1 MKSEESGIKRVLE
14 AYFKHLPDYGIELV
28 PRETKRADFDL
39 LAVHAG
45 TYDGDTDVA
54 HVHGFYWS
62 ADYQCAA
69 WEWYTNKSVVQSIRY
84 ARAVTVP
91 SEWVAETIMRDFR
104 FRPDVIGH
112 GIDWEAWQQYA
123 NNDQYVLW
131 NKNRAVD
138 VCDPAPMIELAKRF
152 PNRKFITT
160 LTSQEMDNIHPQGI
174 LPHDEMKRLI
184 MSACVYLST
193 TKETFG
199 IGVLEA
205 MASGVPTLGW
215 RNGGNVTLIEHGV
228 NGYLA
233 EPGNYDDLAEGL
245 DYCYRYRRILGDNA
259 REMAKRWT
267 WEAACEKVAGIYR
280 RVLIPPEPDTA
291 IVIPTYNHAERVGR
305 AVKSALAQTSEH
317 VKKVIVVDDG
327 STDNT
332 RERMQEI
339 LALDDR
345 VEYIHQPNAGVAHAR
360 NRGIKRAD
368 ELGYKYVCC
377 LDADDAIEP
386 QFADFCIR
394 ELENDPTLGI
404 AYTGLHWINPDG
416 SEGNSAWPGDY
427 DFEMQLKHK
436 NQVPTCCVFRV
447 EAWRRLGGF
456 RQRYAPHGAGSE
468 DAEFWTRMGAYGY
481 GARKASPKPL
491 FIYSWQSGIVSG
503 NKDYKEVDW
512 LAWHPWAKD
521 KLHPLPSV
529 AKPKRWSHP
538 AREYDEPMVS
548 VVIPVGPGH
557 AGAIINALDSLD
569 AQTLRRWEAIVVW
582 DTPPEEE
589 NEDKDYIRTTFP
601 FIREVQMEKA
611 PAGAGAARNAGANIA
626 RAPFLLFLD
635 ADDWLFPHAL
645 HDMVQIWQSEESI
658 IYSDYVGKAFIGDI
672 SKLDPRLQK
681 RIYHRDE
688 KTGETVIGY
697 KAHDYDCQ
705 RAQAQ
710 PTFPK
715 PYIWCNVTALIP
727 TEWHKEIGG
736 FDEEMKSWEDWDYH
750 IRMARAGKCYHRLED
765 ELLVYRFY
773 SGSRREYGLKYFKEL
788 TVHMQSK
795 YEREKLMPC
804 PGGCGGRSPA
814 RVPVR
819 TQIPGP
825 RSTSEVDMKDDD
837 YLKVRYLHPNRGQ
850 HMVVGGATHTK
861 YGMRGGG
868 EEFLVHRSDVEAQP
882 HLFEVARPIRPP
894 KSATVRAPASVSLR
908 KPKTI
913 PESQMPPP
921 KPMTPPDISKM
932 DLEALPGVGKKVAEA
947 LRAQGVESAADI
959 LELGVEG
966 MQKLDR
972 IGPVTAER
980 IVDAIHRLSS
990 VSS

>member
-45 TYDGDTDVA
+45 TYDGNTDVA

-69 WEWYTNKSVVQSIRY
+69 WEWYTNKSVVQSIRH

-104 FRPDVIGH
+104 FRPDVVGH

-160 LTSQEMDNIHPQGI
+160 LTSQEMDNIYPQGI

-184 MSACVYLST
+184 MSAGVYLST

-267 WEAACEKVAGIYR
+267 WEAACEKVAGIYQ
-280 RVLIPPEPDTA
+280 RVLTKPEPDTA
-291 IVIPTYNHAERVGR
+291 IIIPTYNHAEKVGR

-317 VKKVIVVDDG
+317 VKKIIVVDDG

-332 RERMQEI
+332 RERMREI
-339 LALDDR
+339 MALDDR

-404 AYTGLHWINPDG
+404 AYTGLHWI
-416 SEGNSAWPGDY
+416 
-427 DFEMQLKHK
+427 
-436 NQVPTCCVFRV
+436 V
-447 EAWRRLGGF
+447 
-456 RQRYAPHGAGSE
+456 
-468 DAEFWTRMGAYGY
+468 
-481 GARKASPKPL
+481 
-491 FIYSWQSGIVSG
+491 
-503 NKDYKEVDW
+503 
-512 LAWHPWAKD
+512 
-521 KLHPLPSV
+521 
-529 AKPKRWSHP
+529 
-538 AREYDEPMVS
+538 
-548 VVIPVGPGH
+548 
-557 AGAIINALDSLD
+557 ALD
-569 AQTLRRWEAIVVW
+569 Q
-582 DTPPEEE
+582 
-589 NEDKDYIRTTFP
+589 
-601 FIREVQMEKA
+601 
-611 PAGAGAARNAGANIA
+611 AGWI
-626 RAPFLLFLD
+626 
-635 ADDWLFPHAL
+635 
-645 HDMVQIWQSEESI
+645 
-658 IYSDYVGKAFIGDI
+658 
-672 SKLDPRLQK
+672 
-681 RIYHRDE
+681 
-688 KTGETVIGY
+688 
-697 KAHDYDCQ
+697 
-705 RAQAQ
+705 
-710 PTFPK
+710 
-715 PYIWCNVTALIP
+715 
-727 TEWHKEIGG
+727 
-736 FDEEMKSWEDWDYH
+736 
-750 IRMARAGKCYHRLED
+750 
-765 ELLVYRFY
+765 
-773 SGSRREYGLKYFKEL
+773 
-788 TVHMQSK
+788 
-795 YEREKLMPC
+795 
-804 PGGCGGRSPA
+804 
-814 RVPVR
+814 
-819 TQIPGP
+819 
-825 RSTSEVDMKDDD
+825 
-837 YLKVRYLHPNRGQ
+837 
-850 HMVVGGATHTK
+850 
-861 YGMRGGG
+861 
-868 EEFLVHRSDVEAQP
+868 
-882 HLFEVARPIRPP
+882 
-894 KSATVRAPASVSLR
+894 
-908 KPKTI
+908 
-913 PESQMPPP
+913 
-921 KPMTPPDISKM
+921 
-932 DLEALPGVGKKVAEA
+932 
-947 LRAQGVESAADI
+947 
-959 LELGVEG
+959 
-966 MQKLDR
+966 
-972 IGPVTAER
+972 
-980 IVDAIHRLSS
+980 
-990 VSS
+990 